1 MAYSFIKAIIR
12 NELMF
17 NCYYLHNYHLT
28 TGPYFKMVRKVKAAK
43 KPGIRE
49 ILQSAVA
56 GGHWYSIPKY
66 LGLGK
71 RESEELKFQQAGKW
85 LLKETEGYKENLS
98 SRQWLKGL
106 VYHSFPGL
114 RLELGLRGWE
124 NCLGVRMEREY
135 KQKWVQPEDLAWT
148 NVLNCFMI

>member
-28 TGPYFKMVRKVKAAK
+28 TGPYFKMVRKVKADK

-85 LLKETEGYKENLS
+85 LLKETEGYKENLFQTVTGRPCLPQFPRIKIRIRVERMRKLPWS
-98 SRQWLKGL
+98 EDGKG
-106 VYHSFPGL
+106 V
-114 RLELGLRGWE
+114 
-124 NCLGVRMEREY
+124 
-135 KQKWVQPEDLAWT
+135 
-148 NVLNCFMI
+148 